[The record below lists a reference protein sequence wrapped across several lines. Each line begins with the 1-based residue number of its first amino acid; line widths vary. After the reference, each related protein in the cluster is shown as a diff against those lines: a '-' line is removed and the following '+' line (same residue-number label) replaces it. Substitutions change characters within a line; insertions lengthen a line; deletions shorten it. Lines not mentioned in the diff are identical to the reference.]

1 LSFFSSTAPFLLPFS
16 LWPSSLPLYLS
27 IVQIWGFFRSEII
40 VNLWLVSMLNYGNY
54 FSRLF

>member
-1 LSFFSSTAPFLLPFS
+1 LSFFSSTAPFLLP
-16 LWPSSLPLYLS
+16 LALSLPLYLS

-54 FSRLF
+54 FSQLF